1 MCAYTGARVGE
12 ITQLRKADVK
22 KRDGHW
28 LIHVTPEAGTTKTR
42 KARWVALH
50 PALEGAGFLEFVDG
64 SPEGPLF
71 MDPRASRGGKTP
83 PSERISQRL
92 GEWVREIGVTDPE
105 VQPNH
110 GWRHRFKT
118 LGRDFD
124 LRPDALRYIQGHAPL
139 GADEHYGDHK
149 ARALFRE
156 ISKLP
161 VLDLDPKEE
170 AGDEG

>member
-1 MCAYTGARVGE
+1 M
-12 ITQLRKADVK
+12 TQLRKADVK
-22 KRDGHW
+22 KKGEYW

-50 PALEGAGFLEFVDG
+50 PVLERTGFLRFVAA

-71 MDPRASRGGKTP
+71 MDPSASRGGNTP
-83 PSERISQRL
+83 ASERISQRL
-92 GEWVREIGVTDPE
+92 GAWIREIGVTHSE

-118 LGRDFD
+118 LGRDFN

-139 GADEHYGDHK
+139 SADEHYGDHK
-149 ARALFRE
+149 ARPLFRE

-161 VLDLDPKEE
+161 VLDLDPKNDTS
-170 AGDEG
+170 DEG